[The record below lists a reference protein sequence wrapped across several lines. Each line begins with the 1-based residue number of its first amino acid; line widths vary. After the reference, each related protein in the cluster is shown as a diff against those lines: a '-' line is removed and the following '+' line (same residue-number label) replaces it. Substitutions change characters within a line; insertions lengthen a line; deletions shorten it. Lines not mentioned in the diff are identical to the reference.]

1 MIEKGVIRRIW
12 VDCKV
17 LVLHDCRFFVASAGK
32 LMMIL
37 GGIGPRKLGG
47 ITSNRPRRWSSG
59 RRVLLFLMEE
69 QKRERIKHVSQWTVT
84 HSVMR
89 NQMM

>member
-47 ITSNRPRRWSSG
+47 ITSNRPRR
-59 RRVLLFLMEE
+59 
-69 QKRERIKHVSQWTVT
+69 
-84 HSVMR
+84 
-89 NQMM
+89 

>member
-37 GGIGPRKLGG
+37 GGISPRNSAGLRQTG
-47 ITSNRPRRWSSG
+47 
-59 RRVLLFLMEE
+59 
-69 QKRERIKHVSQWTVT
+69 HVVDPSDAE
-84 HSVMR
+84 SFCF
-89 NQMM
+89 